1 MSEAPRPGQGWEDH
15 EREQV
20 RAWLRLTPLERLR
33 WLEQAKEFAAKARAA
48 TRDADGTPPKS
59 GEGER

>member
-1 MSEAPRPGQGWEDH
+1 MPDAQCPEQGWEDH

-33 WLEQAKEFAAKARAA
+33 WLEQAKEFAARARAA
-48 TRDADGTPPKS
+48 TRECEEAATHGRRMD
-59 GEGER
+59 